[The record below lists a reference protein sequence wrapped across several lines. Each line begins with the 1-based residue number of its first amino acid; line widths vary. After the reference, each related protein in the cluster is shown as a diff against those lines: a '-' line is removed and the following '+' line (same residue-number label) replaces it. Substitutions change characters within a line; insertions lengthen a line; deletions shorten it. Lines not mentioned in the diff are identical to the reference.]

1 MKKTKLKSFEQFYS
15 DLNEAAKYTGDKNIA
30 LLAMYGLSLRDQIH
44 VFHWQTEVGDMHSA
58 LGDFYGDF
66 IDQLD
71 GLMEVVMGK
80 YGRFSVKGIG
90 TPAPLVDL
98 KDVNVEEFVNK
109 FISIFEGYKKDTFK
123 NDPEI
128 LNIIDEV
135 VASIHKLKYLLTMS

>member
-1 MKKTKLKSFEQFYS
+1 MSKLKSFQQFYS
-15 DLNEAAKYTGDKNIA
+15 DLNEATKYTSDKNIA
-30 LLAMYGLSLRDQIH
+30 LLAMQGLSLRDQIH
-44 VFHWQTEVGDMHSA
+44 VFHWQTEVGDMHTA
-58 LGDFYGDF
+58 LGDFYDDF
-66 IDQLD
+66 LGQLD

-90 TPAPLVDL
+90 TPTPLLDL

-109 FISIFEGYKKDTFK
+109 FISIFEGYKKETFK

-128 LNIIDEV
+128 INIIDEV

>member
-1 MKKTKLKSFEQFYS
+1 MKKLKPFSEFVTE
-15 DLNEAAKYTGDKNIA
+15 LTEAANYTGDKNIA
-30 LLAMYGLSLRDQIH
+30 LMAMHGLSLRDQIH

-66 IDQLD
+66 LDQLD

-80 YGRFSVKGIG
+80 YGRFSIKGIG

-98 KDVNVEEFVNK
+98 KDVNPSEFVEK
-109 FISIFEGYKKDTFK
+109 YVKIFEGYKTDTFK

-128 LNIIDEV
+128 LNIIDEI
-135 VASIHKLKYLLTMS
+135 VASIQKLKYLLTMS